1 MSHIAPHPEGNRMA
15 QEYNISTVGNR
26 PIERDVSYLLLR
38 VNHIHNPSKRPSIQ
52 MLGSYVFTLIK
63 KNLFLTRNENQTII
77 FFDVNEKSVFFS
89 SLLIFLFLKSVAGYL
104 YFCVCIF
111 QVKMHLA
118 TNGEKNPATN
128 ILIYSP

>member
-1 MSHIAPHPEGNRMA
+1 MSHIAHHPEGNRMA

-52 MLGSYVFTLIK
+52 LLGSYVFTLIK

-77 FFDVNEKSVFFS
+77 FFYVNEKSVFFS
-89 SLLIFLFLKSVAGYL
+89 SLLIFLFLKSVIYI
-104 YFCVCIF
+104 FVCAFFRSKCIWR
-111 QVKMHLA
+111 QMVKK
-118 TNGEKNPATN
+118 TPQQ
-128 ILIYSP
+128 IY